1 MSSTAPAQPTRA
13 ADPLPPPQWHFEVTA
28 RDIRRFRQAI
38 GEDGDGWSAEGDE
51 ALAPP
56 LFCQAMAWRDV
67 PAACLPVDGAPVE
80 LDAGPP
86 DARVVGGASDFRV
99 HRPVRAGETIGV
111 GTQTLGVQTRQGR
124 SGRLHLLTLRTCWT
138 DAAGQMVAEEQATFV
153 KREGVA
159 DARA

>member
-1 MSSTAPAQPTRA
+1 MSSSARAQPTRA

-38 GEDGDGWSAEGDE
+38 GEDADGWCAEGDE
-51 ALAPP
+51 AVAPP

-138 DAAGQMVAEEQATFV
+138 DAAGQMVAEERATFV

>member
-1 MSSTAPAQPTRA
+1 MSSTARSQPARA

-38 GEDGDGWSAEGDE
+38 GEDVDGSE
-51 ALAPP
+51 APP

-67 PAACLPVDGAPVE
+67 PTACLPVDGAPVE
-80 LDAGPP
+80 LDAGLP

-111 GTQTLGVQTRQGR
+111 GTEVLGVQTRQGR
-124 SGRLHLLTLRTCWT
+124 SGWLHLLTLRTCWT
-138 DAAGQMVAEEQATFV
+138 DAAGQMVAEERATFV